1 MSNFT
6 YSDELYH
13 FGIKGMKWGIRRF
26 QNEDGTRTEA
36 GKQRYYKN
44 IEKARGKLASAESE
58 IAKAKNA
65 KAAYKNAKDD
75 PFAKKSGELKRLKK
89 EAKYY
94 NKKST
99 ISKLDMEKRQ
109 AEWEIAKDQK
119 KIDKLNG
126 IANDTKVSAISPK
139 AVYYGKK
146 AAKAVAVTAV
156 RAGVAALV
164 AGVGAPVAAG
174 AYDAANMYMNASALE
189 NLAWKGIGIDSVS
202 EAAIEGGRQVIDT
215 MLGITYR
222 TPTERAL
229 GSAVS
234 ELYYGKKKLF

>member
-13 FGIKGMKWGIRRF
+13 YGIIGMKWGVRRF

-36 GKQRYYKN
+36 GKERYSKN
-44 IEKARGKLASAESE
+44 IERAKGKLASAEAE

-65 KAAYKNAKDD
+65 KAAYKNAKSD

-99 ISKLDMEKRQ
+99 VSKLDMEKRQ
-109 AEWEIAKDQK
+109 AEWELARNQK
-119 KIDKLNG
+119 KLDKLNG
-126 IANDTKVSAISPK
+126 VANNTKVSAISPK

-146 AAKAVAVTAV
+146 VAKAVAVTAV

-174 AYDAANMYMNASALE
+174 AYSMASQYANASALE
-189 NLAWKGIGIDSVS
+189 GLVWKGMGIDSIS
-202 EAAIEGGRQVIDT
+202 EAAIEGGRQAVDT
-215 MLGITYR
+215 MLGIAYK
-222 TPTERAL
+222 TPTERAVASTV
-229 GSAVS
+229 G
-234 ELYYGKKKLF
+234 ELYYGKKRLV